1 MYTINKKYILKSLT
15 GFIFAFFIG
24 VSTLSW
30 IQLEGPYF
38 EKLFLIGYGGVPL
51 PLEIKSYLRLMLS
64 LLVPQVFL
72 VFILAEYMLMDF
84 TICSVYVF
92 TRTPKRNK
100 WFIRKTLELLLF
112 TALFYLFQFTALFVI
127 GQITGLAVSDISAF
141 INLIVSE
148 FVLLVLIS
156 FIYVLAANILS
167 LKIGINHSFL
177 AIVLLVSLSS
187 VSILKLQ
194 NTNLLKFIPIS
205 QSMLIWHEAKNISSY
220 RDLIGEYIPNFTIAF
235 SIAYALIVI
244 SLLVFIG
251 IKLIDNLEIMGFEKE
266 G

>member
-1 MYTINKKYILKSLT
+1 LLT
-15 GFIFAFFIG
+15 GLIFAFFIG
-24 VSTLSW
+24 ASALSW
-30 IQLEGPYF
+30 VQLEGPHF

-51 PLEIKSYLRLMLS
+51 PLEIESYLRLMLS

-72 VFILAEYMLMDF
+72 VFILADYMLIDF
-84 TICSVYVF
+84 TICSVYIF

-100 WFIRKTLELLLF
+100 WFIRKALELIFL
-112 TALFYLFQFTALFVI
+112 TALFYLFQFIALFVI
-127 GQITGLAVSDISAF
+127 GQIAGLVVSDIFAF
-141 INLIVSE
+141 INLIASE

-156 FIYVLAANILS
+156 FIYVLAVNILS

-187 VSILKLQ
+187 VSTLELQ
-194 NTNLLKFIPIS
+194 NTSLLKFIPIS
-205 QSMLIWHEAKNISSY
+205 QSMLIWHENKSLLLY
-220 RDLIGEYIPNFTIAF
+220 RDLIGDYLPNFTIAF

-244 SLLVFIG
+244 LLLVFIG
-251 IKLIDNLEIMGFEKE
+251 IKLIDNFEIVGFEKE